1 MIHCHLG
8 FIPGSSFFMLSL
20 AEVLS
25 EILEMLLMC
34 HPERSVTKSKDLRH
48 YTFTKKD
55 EVRASSFS
63 LSCRTLF
70 RHHLFWGRTRLY
82 VVIPGGA
89 CPERGRRD
97 REFPLLFPAVVLCGF
112 ENLVGIGDAFGG
124 GRLRVFERVVDFE
137 FLVLA
142 QCEGV
147 IGENFDA
154 LDVA

>member
-55 EVRASSFS
+55 EVFASPFVILEPRRGDRIHDLPYSFQPVYFAVSRISLAFWTRSAVGDCVS
-63 LSCRTLF
+63 LS
-70 RHHLFWGRTRLY
+70 
-82 VVIPGGA
+82 A
-89 CPERGRRD
+89 
-97 REFPLLFPAVVLCGF
+97 
-112 ENLVGIGDAFGG
+112 
-124 GRLRVFERVVDFE
+124 
-137 FLVLA
+137 
-142 QCEGV
+142 
-147 IGENFDA
+147 
-154 LDVA
+154 